1 MTNKDKYYL
10 ILYGNYE
17 YSVHKCNTLEDAKD
31 IAKTLGIYYN
41 SWFIVKGIEV
51 LNNDQC
57 R

>member
-1 MTNKDKYYL
+1 MTNVEKYYL

-31 IAKTLGIYYN
+31 IAEILGIYYN

-51 LNNDQC
+51 LNSDD
-57 R
+57 